1 MQSIR
6 NRIQKEATQA
16 IIQNK
21 FNGIIYVSPRVGKSK
36 IVVDAIKK
44 LKFKKILIT
53 APYNTILDSWTTEF
67 EKWDVSTINITLIN
81 QRSLSK
87 VNIEE
92 YHYIICDE
100 VHTLSEAQTEIL
112 KDASH
117 ILGLT
122 GSLSRDSMKYLNQEL
137 NLKPIYTFSVEEA
150 IEAGIVADYMIYL
163 IPVTLD
169 NKDKYIEAGTAKQKF
184 MTTEYA
190 NYQYLTSQFDKFKRM
205 AWNNKKFDAVKMQFA
220 SKRASMLYNAKSKIA
235 AAKKVIEKHERCL
248 IFTARTEVADS
259 FAKSYH
265 SKSTED
271 TLEQF
276 KNGEIDKLAVC
287 EMTNMGITIPNLKVG
302 VFHQMKSS
310 EESAI
315 QKVMRMCNLEGD
327 DVAEI
332 YITYFANTVDEEW
345 IKKAIQGLNPEKI
358 QILGSENLIKS

>member
-44 LKFKKILIT
+44 LKSKKILIT

-67 EKWDVSTINITLIN
+67 EKWDVNTTNITLIN

-87 VNIEE
+87 INVEE
-92 YHYIICDE
+92 YHYIISDE
-100 VHTLSEAQTEIL
+100 VHTLSEAQIEIL
-112 KDASH
+112 QNATK

-122 GSLSRDSMKYLNQEL
+122 GSLSKESKKI
-137 NLKPIYTFSVEEA
+137 LKDTLSLEPIFTFSVEEA
-150 IEAGIVADYMIYL
+150 IDAGIVSDYVVYL
-163 IPVTLD
+163 VPVTLD

-184 MTTEYA
+184 YTTEYA
-190 NYQYLTSQFDKFKRM
+190 NYQYLTSQFDKFKRLS
-205 AWNNKKFDAVKMQFA
+205 WNNKKFEAVKMQFA
-220 SKRASMLYNAKSKIA
+220 SKRASMLYNAKSKIEKA
-235 AAKKVIEKHERCL
+235 ISVIAKHQRCL
-248 IFTARTEVADS
+248 IFTARTEIADL

-265 SKSTED
+265 SKSTEN

-287 EMTNMGITIPNLKVG
+287 EMTNMGITIPNLKIG
-302 VFHQMKSS
+302 IFHQIKSS

-332 YITYFANTVDEEW
+332 YIIYFANTVDEEW
-345 IKKAIQGLNPEKI
+345 VKKATQGLNAEKI